1 MSNSNQGFDIGQF
14 IGQLLKDEVTKSKE
28 KKEQAEKTVEA
39 VTTVASEE
47 TLVRV
52 QHQEELSRRWYLDT
66 AIKLMSDEKNSEGM
80 NYSWQDLVVIAEK
93 IRAYIEGGVFID
105 TGYAW
110 QGVPKMT
117 ENPTETLGN

>member
-1 MSNSNQGFDIGQF
+1 MSDSNRGFDVGQF
-14 IGQLLKDEVTKSKE
+14 FGQLLKDEIAKSKE
-28 KKEQAEKTVEA
+28 KKEETVTREA
-39 VTTVASEE
+39 VVSEE
-47 TLVRV
+47 VMVRV
-52 QHQEELSRRWYLDT
+52 QHKEELSRRWYLDT

-93 IRAYIEGGVFID
+93 IRAYVEGGVFID

>member
-1 MSNSNQGFDIGQF
+1 MAESKGIDLGQIF
-14 IGQLLKDEVTKSKE
+14 GQLLKDELTKKSAPTPE
-28 KKEQAEKTVEA
+28 VPEVVE
-39 VTTVASEE
+39 VASEE
-47 TLVRV
+47 TMARV
-52 QHQEELSRRWYLDT
+52 QRQEEMARRWYLST

-93 IRAYIEGGVFID
+93 VRAYIEGGVFVD

>member
-1 MSNSNQGFDIGQF
+1 MADSKGFDL
-14 IGQLLKDEVTKSKE
+14 GQLLGEIIKAELV
-28 KKEQAEKTVEA
+28 KKAAATAASPEA
-39 VTTVASEE
+39 PIEASEE
-47 TLVRV
+47 TVVRI
-52 QHQEELSRRWYLDT
+52 QRQEEMARRWYLST

-93 IRAYIEGGVFID
+93 VRAYIEGGVFVD

-117 ENPTETLGN
+117 ENPTETLGS

>member
-1 MSNSNQGFDIGQF
+1 MSDSNRGFDVGQF
-14 IGQLLKDEVTKSKE
+14 IGQLLKDEVAKSKE
-28 KKEQAEKTVEA
+28 KKEQAEKTMEA

-66 AIKLMSDEKNSEGM
+66 AIRLMSDEKNSEGM
-80 NYSWQDLVVIAEK
+80 NYSWQDLVIIAEK
-93 IRAYIEGGVFID
+93 VRAYIEGGVFID
-105 TGYAW
+105 TGYSW

-117 ENPTETLGN
+117 EDPTETLGN